1 MTAERWHTIMHDDA
15 RLTGA
20 ERKAGW
26 HFCLEYDLFLC
37 KAGEMPGCDCASLH
51 AGSYSSQD
59 EGGRVKRL
67 LKTKL
72 YTAMTN

>member
-20 ERKAGW
+20 ERKEGW

-67 LKTKL
+67 LTR
-72 YTAMTN
+72 